1 MLANIRK
8 FSVSHLFGRL
18 KVKKVGPP
26 LVWVKVG
33 ELRVKIGNRGSFFFA
48 LSELALCFPAIIP
61 TLCPLG

>member
-8 FSVSHLFGRL
+8 FSLSHLFSRL

-26 LVWVKVG
+26 LVSVKVG

-48 LSELALCFPAIIP
+48 LSELALCFYAIIP
-61 TLCPLG
+61 TLCPLE

>member
-8 FSVSHLFGRL
+8 FSLSHLFSRL
-18 KVKKVGPP
+18 KEKKVGPP

-33 ELRVKIGNRGSFFFA
+33 ELRVKIGNRGGFFFA
-48 LSELALCFPAIIP
+48 LSELALCFHAIIP